1 MQQASSARDMRRVLA
16 ASTAGTVIEWFDF
29 ALYGLAAGLVF
40 NQLFFPNMSPTAGLL
55 AAFGTFALGSFV
67 RPLGGIVLGHL
78 GDRVG
83 RKPTLIFAISLM
95 GISTML
101 VGALP
106 TYNTIGIW
114 APVLLVVLRILQ
126 GFGAGAELA
135 GAITYVAEYSPP
147 RKRGFHACFPNAG
160 TAGGL
165 LLATGSFSTLS
176 FFLSEEQLIGW
187 GWRIPFLASVVILLV
202 GLYIR
207 QRLAETPAFVQEV
220 STHEAPQLP
229 ILQVVRESGRDLFY
243 GFLSISGHNA
253 NASIV
258 NTFAAGFI
266 VTTLGLSAGVASF
279 GLLLAAIAGIIGT
292 LLFGM
297 LADRIGRRPVFIF
310 GALFMIVFAF
320 PFFMLLQTRET
331 GLIAL
336 AMVTAYGLGFGATS
350 GAQGA
355 FLAELFETKYRYTG
369 IAVAREFNGVAL
381 SGLTPLIAGVLV
393 AAAGGAP
400 WLVALFLIGCQVL
413 TIIGVVFARGAVAPT
428 KTERPV
434 APPQEEGTRVQ

>member
-1 MQQASSARDMRRVLA
+1 MQQASSGRDMRRVLA

-40 NQLFFPNMSPTAGLL
+40 NQLFFPNISPTAGLL

-67 RPLGGIVLGHL
+67 RPVGGIVLGHL
-78 GDRVG
+78 GDKIG

-114 APVLLVVLRILQ
+114 APVLLVLLRILQ

-147 RKRGFHACFPNAG
+147 RRRGLYACLPNAG

-176 FFLSEEQLIGW
+176 FFLSEEQLIAW
-187 GWRIPFLASVVILLV
+187 GWRIPFLASVVILFV

-207 QRLAETPAFVQEV
+207 QRLAETPAFVQEI
-220 STHEAPQLP
+220 STHEPAQLP
-229 ILQVVRESGRDLFY
+229 IAQVVRESGRDLFY

-266 VTTLGLSAGVASF
+266 VTTLGLSADVASF
-279 GLLLAAIAGIIGT
+279 GLLLAAVAGIVGT
-292 LLFGM
+292 VLFGM

-310 GALFMIVFAF
+310 GALFMIAFAF
-320 PFFMLLQTRET
+320 PFFLLLQTRET

-336 AMVTAYGLGFGATS
+336 AMVIAYGFGFGATS

-381 SGLTPLIAGVLV
+381 SGMTPLIAGALV
-393 AAAGGAP
+393 AVAGGAP

-434 APPQEEGTRVQ
+434 AASQQEGTRVQ